1 MFYTTIPPME
11 DMPILWDPIRSMP
24 AGEMFADRINMFC
37 PDRYT
42 DLGRLARHRG
52 LAEQS
57 LDPHFC

>member
-37 PDRYT
+37 RTATRISEGWLDI
-42 DLGRLARHRG
+42 A
-52 LAEQS
+52 AWQS
-57 LDPHFC
+57 SP